1 MIRRGQGLLKS
12 ALSALTPYVTGLAIC
27 HARAGIEVLIGVGQF
42 AEDPLRC
49 DSCFERRH
57 GP

>member
-12 ALSALTPYVTGLAIC
+12 ALSALTPYVTGLAIR
-27 HARAGIEVLIGVGQF
+27 HAKAGIEVLIGVGQF
-42 AEDPLRC
+42 AEDLQC